1 MPKIPELPDWAGSA
15 VGDYLRRLRDERSLS
30 SHTVDAYRRDL
41 AQFFDFASR
50 AGCRGLDDVDRR
62 VVRRFLAQLATR
74 RYARRSLAR
83 KTSSVR
89 AFYADAVRRE
99 ITAANPAEGVPQPK
113 LPRTLPRSVPARSL
127 AGLLDGLAG
136 DAPEDLRDRALLEL
150 LYGTGLR
157 VSEAASL
164 IVADIGHGELL
175 RVMGKGGR
183 ERAVPLGRHAAAAIA
198 AYLERGRPV
207 LAKPEAGDALWVGVR
222 GGSLGPRGIRRAV
235 RARAGTF
242 PHSLRHAF
250 ATHLLENGADLRT
263 VQELL
268 GHRELGTTQ
277 IYTAVT
283 RDHLKATY
291 ERSHP
296 RA

>member
-1 MPKIPELPDWAGSA
+1 MPSIPDFPDWAGMA
-15 VGDYLRRLRDERSLS
+15 VGDYLRRLRDERGLS
-30 SHTVDAYRRDL
+30 PHTVDAYRRDL
-41 AQFFDFASR
+41 AQFFDFAGR
-50 AGCRGLDDVDRR
+50 AGCGSLDDVDRR
-62 VVRRFLAQLATR
+62 TVRRFLAQLATR

-83 KTSSVR
+83 KASSVR
-89 AFYADAVRRE
+89 AFYADAVRRGSA
-99 ITAANPAEGVPQPK
+99 AANPAAGVPQPK
-113 LPRTLPRSVPARSL
+113 LPHTLPRSVPSRAL
-127 AGLLDGLAG
+127 AGLLDAVDG
-136 DAPEDLRDRALLEL
+136 DDPESLRDRALLEL
-150 LYGTGLR
+150 LYATGLR

-164 IVADIGHGELL
+164 TVADIEHGELL
-175 RVMGKGGR
+175 RVMGKGAR
-183 ERAVPLGRHAAAAIA
+183 ERAVPLGRHARQAIA
-198 AYLERGRPV
+198 AYLEKGRPA
-207 LAKPEAGDALWVGVR
+207 LAKSAAGDALWVGAR
-222 GGSLGPRGIRRAV
+222 GGKLDPRGIRRAV
-235 RARAGTF
+235 RNRAGTF

-268 GHRELGTTQ
+268 GHGELGTTQ